1 MKIFVIGLCI
11 GLLLGNF
18 IGIVFMGLMV
28 AASNEDRRREYS
40 EPLVIETRTFD
51 FEEIKSQVPISR
63 YMFEKLG
70 EDEAKNLYARKMTN
84 GFGDFLYERFDDFV
98 EVEKMP
104 GYVTDSMLYTG
115 IIRIGRK
122 G

>member
-1 MKIFVIGLCI
+1 MKLLIIGLCI
-11 GLLLGNF
+11 GLFVGNLF
-18 IGIVFMGLMV
+18 GMFLMGLMV

-63 YMFEKLG
+63 YMLEKLG

-84 GFGDFLYERFDDFV
+84 GVGDFLYERFDDFV

-104 GYVTDSMLYTG
+104 GYETDSMLYTG

-122 G
+122 R